1 MEGGIVATQKTGTEQ
16 DFRPPPVIHTVR
28 GEQVIL
34 DSDLAQFFGVATK
47 ALNQHVKRNLDRFG
61 EDFAFKLSE
70 VEAESLRS
78 QFVTS
83 NTGRGGQRHL
93 PTAFTEHG
101 VVMAAT
107 VLRSDRAVKA
117 SRFIVKTFVQARAN
131 LVARQKG
138 ENIPATV
145 NPRATVPLAAE
156 MRGALMGKIN
166 IALGHV
172 LDAIVNPE
180 TKSTVRSEAVELANE
195 GLSSLK
201 AYLKRPGVANEKT
214 LAEMEKLI
222 AEADDIKVATSRK
235 KTQNEAEQLALLAK
249 KLRLILEAQH
259 YAETGSLERFLGF
272 LKDFSKDG
280 ERSR

>member
-1 MEGGIVATQKTGTEQ
+1 MTTKKIAGPL
-16 DFRPPPVIHTVR
+16 DSSRPPIIHTIR
-28 GEQVIL
+28 GYPVVL
-34 DSDLAQFFGVATK
+34 DSDVARFFDVPTS
-47 ALNQHVKRNLDRFG
+47 ALNQVVRRNEVRFA
-61 EDFAFKLSE
+61 EDFAFRLT
-70 VEAESLRS
+70 VEEFGDLKS
-78 QFVTS
+78 QNVIS
-83 NTGRGGQRHL
+83 NADWGGARHM
-93 PTAFTEHG
+93 PRAFTEHG
-101 VVMAAT
+101 VVMEAT
-107 VLRSDRAVKA
+107 LLRSDRAVEA

-131 LVARQKG
+131 LAARQKG

-166 IALGHV
+166 TALGHV

-180 TKSTVRSEAVELANE
+180 TKSTVRTEAVELANE

-201 AYLKRPGVANEKT
+201 AYLKRPGVANDKT

-272 LKDFSKDG
+272 LKDFG
-280 ERSR
+280 GR